1 MRLPAASTFH
11 KLHILGSQTSQ
22 GNPTQFLPFLY
33 TQFFAN
39 HKILKLTS
47 CLRVITQQPHI
58 CSPYKQQ
65 ISYKLQQ
72 QNKEPQ
78 QSNTTLTMNAA
89 AQGDQAVS
97 NSDWLSAIQHYTQ
110 ALVELPRAPIYYTK
124 RSTAYSRVK
133 PADGGPKSS
142 SALNDAEIALTL
154 ARERGKRELILAAQM
169 RRGVAL
175 YQLGQYGDANFVFE
189 TIEKKV
195 GSAGGQNKD
204 KSEQVRAAMG
214 SGSTSRYEQELPIWT
229 AKVKG
234 QLKKLGEEDAKA
246 KVSVEEY
253 PTGVQVPTENNLKEQ
268 LAQIKA
274 GKLETEQK
282 QPQSTDKSTAQDTKS
297 ASAASSTTTP
307 AAAPAAPAPVN
318 VRHEWYQ
325 SNDSVV
331 VTLYAKGIAKDKVDS
346 DLKNDSVC

>member
-1 MRLPAASTFH
+1 
-11 KLHILGSQTSQ
+11 
-22 GNPTQFLPFLY
+22 
-33 TQFFAN
+33 
-39 HKILKLTS
+39 
-47 CLRVITQQPHI
+47 
-58 CSPYKQQ
+58 
-65 ISYKLQQ
+65 
-72 QNKEPQ
+72 
-78 QSNTTLTMNAA
+78 MNAA

-133 PADGGPKSS
+133 PADGGPRSS
-142 SALNDAEIALTL
+142 SALHDAEIALTL
-154 ARERGKRELILAAQM
+154 ACERGKRELILAAQM

-175 YQLGQYGDANFVFE
+175 YQLGQYGNADFVFE
-189 TIEKKV
+189 TVEKKV
-195 GSAGGQNKD
+195 GGAGGQSKD

-214 SGSTSRYEQELPIWT
+214 SASTARYEQELPIWT

-234 QLKKLGEEDAKA
+234 QLKKLGQDDAKA

-253 PTGVQVPTENNLKEQ
+253 PDAVQVPTEKELKEQ
-268 LAQIKA
+268 LAQLKA
-274 GKLETEQK
+274 GKIVTEQK
-282 QPQSTDKSTAQDTKS
+282 PQNVDRSTVQDTK
-297 ASAASSTTTP
+297 ATADTVPTTATV
-307 AAAPAAPAPVN
+307 APSAPAPVN

-346 DLKNDSVC
+346 ELKNDSVC

>member
-1 MRLPAASTFH
+1 M
-11 KLHILGSQTSQ
+11 
-22 GNPTQFLPFLY
+22 
-33 TQFFAN
+33 
-39 HKILKLTS
+39 
-47 CLRVITQQPHI
+47 
-58 CSPYKQQ
+58 
-65 ISYKLQQ
+65 
-72 QNKEPQ
+72 
-78 QSNTTLTMNAA
+78 
-89 AQGDQAVS
+89 S
-97 NSDWLSAIQHYTQ
+97 NSDWLGAIQHYTQ

-142 SALNDAEIALTL
+142 YALHDAEIALTL
-154 ARERGKRELILAAQM
+154 ACERGKRELILAAQM

-195 GSAGGQNKD
+195 GSASGQPKD

-214 SGSTSRYEQELPIWT
+214 SGSTSKYEQELPIWT

-246 KVSVEEY
+246 KVSVKEY
-253 PTGVQVPTENNLKEQ
+253 PSGIQIPTEKDLKEQ
-268 LAQIKA
+268 LAQLKA
-274 GKLETEQK
+274 GKIDTEQK
-282 QPQSTDKSTAQDTKS
+282 SQSTDKSTAQDAQD
-297 ASAASSTTTP
+297 ASATP
-307 AAAPAAPAPVN
+307 ATAPAAPAAPAPVN

-346 DLKNDSVC
+346 DLKNDSVCRSPSSPTYACF